1 MQSKLYLKAISK
13 RENTQVLGSSQ
24 QEAQRWD
31 CVRQFIRMASCLIG
45 WRK

>member
-24 QEAQRWD
+24 QED
-31 CVRQFIRMASCLIG
+31 GIV
-45 WRK
+45 